1 MTHRFIYKDEKVV
14 EALELKHEDS
24 KASEPEL
31 GEEGKEDLRGDL
43 ATILVSGQA
52 STLIK
57 VKRACFVI
65 LILLLKHLTLPSF
78 VSSIL
83 SVCFETKFLSA
94 LQLNAK
100 FLTVPAFLTRTGI
113 CPPKH

>member
-1 MTHRFIYKDEKVV
+1 M
-14 EALELKHEDS
+14 EALELEHEGN
-24 KASEPEL
+24 KVSELEQA
-31 GEEGKEDLRGDL
+31 EEGKEDLRGDL

-100 FLTVPAFLTRTGI
+100 FLTVPASLTQINI